1 MQDERPGSTTPRTLT
16 HSQLP
21 WKHAYFRLTHSF
33 LGTRTASALPTV
45 IVVFFLV
52 MPAIWIV
59 SALTGG
65 RGAAAALR
73 AGSITVPVRLHRDLR
88 EER

>member
-59 SALTGG
+59 SAFTGG
-65 RGAAAALR
+65 RGGGGRAEGRIHHR
-73 AGSITVPVRLHRDLR
+73 AGTAHRDLR